1 MNENNKIDN
10 NTISENNLKRYLISS
25 KMFKNNLKLIQ
36 SYELYKNEE
45 NKKSLNNNKINNNN
59 SINNNDNN
67 DNNNN
72 SMQNL
77 KEILDLYKTYSN
89 DFTFYTNHSK
99 QMKKLKKFENSNNN
113 SSKIVNLDHIEYK
126 PYNKIIYKQSP
137 AYYPKYLKT
146 LTEETKKLKNKKND
160 DNPFLP
166 KLIFHPKPTLQK
178 YNKSLLF
185 IDNKNLNINDEI
197 ENVNQN
203 FFLSNRYLSH
213 RNDNKKNVEFFQTEI
228 ETRTNTEENKKNIN
242 NNYNNTT
249 NSMEENSNTMKFL
262 EKKTYYKCLKN
273 VHFSFKN
280 PVERAKHLKF
290 IRKFAEINLINKL
303 KLYN

>member
-1 MNENNKIDN
+1 LGI
-10 NTISENNLKRYLISS
+10 Y
-25 KMFKNNLKLIQ
+25 F
-36 SYELYKNEE
+36 
-45 NKKSLNNNKINNNN
+45 SLT
-59 SINNNDNN
+59 

-72 SMQNL
+72 STQNL
-77 KEILDLYKTYSN
+77 KDILDLYKTYSN

-146 LTEETKKLKNKKND
+146 LTEENKILKNKKND

-228 ETRTNTEENKKNIN
+228 ETRTNTEENKNNIN

>member
-59 SINNNDNN
+59 TNISDNN

-146 LTEETKKLKNKKND
+146 LTEENKKLKIKKND

-242 NNYNNTT
+242 NNTT

>member
-146 LTEETKKLKNKKND
+146 LTEENKKLKNKKNE

>member
-1 MNENNKIDN
+1 MNENNKFDN
-10 NTISENNLKRYLISS
+10 NTISENNLKRYLINS

-59 SINNNDNN
+59 IDIT

-72 SMQNL
+72 NNNSTQNL
-77 KEILDLYKTYSN
+77 KDILDLYKTYSN

-146 LTEETKKLKNKKND
+146 LTEENKKLKNKKNE

-166 KLIFHPKPTLQK
+166 KLIFHPKPTLKK

-213 RNDNKKNVEFFQTEI
+213 RNDNKKNIEFFQTEI
-228 ETRTNTEENKKNIN
+228 ETRTNTEENNKNNFN
-242 NNYNNTT
+242 NFNNTT
-249 NSMEENSNTMKFL
+249 NSIDNSNTMKFL

-290 IRKFAEINLINKL
+290 IENFAEINLINKL
-303 KLYN
+303 KLFN

>member
-146 LTEETKKLKNKKND
+146 LTEENKKLKNKKNE

-228 ETRTNTEENKKNIN
+228 ETRTNTEENKNNIN

>member
-10 NTISENNLKRYLISS
+10 NTISENNLKRYLINS

-45 NKKSLNNNKINNNN
+45 NKRSLNNNKINNNN
-59 SINNNDNN
+59 IDIT

-72 SMQNL
+72 NNNSTQNL
-77 KEILDLYKTYSN
+77 KDILDLYKTYSN

-126 PYNKIIYKQSP
+126 PYTKIIYKQSP

-146 LTEETKKLKNKKND
+146 LTEEKKLKINND
-160 DNPFLP
+160 NNPFLP
-166 KLIFHPKPTLQK
+166 KLIFHPKPTLKK

-213 RNDNKKNVEFFQTEI
+213 RNDNKKNIEFFQTEI
-228 ETRTNTEENKKNIN
+228 ETRTNTEENNKNNIN
-242 NNYNNTT
+242 NFNNTT
-249 NSMEENSNTMKFL
+249 NSIDNSNTMKFL
-262 EKKTYYKCLKN
+262 EKKTIYKYLKN

-290 IRKFAEINLINKL
+290 IENFAEINLINKL

>member
-10 NTISENNLKRYLISS
+10 NTISENNLKRYLINS

-89 DFTFYTNHSK
+89 DFNFYTNHSK
-99 QMKKLKKFENSNNN
+99 QLKKLKKFENSNKNRTN
-113 SSKIVNLDHIEYK
+113 IINLDHIEYK
-126 PYNKIIYKQSP
+126 PINKNIYKQSP
-137 AYYPKYLKT
+137 ANYPKYLKT
-146 LTEETKKLKNKKND
+146 LTEEKKLKDKKEN
-160 DNPFLP
+160 NPFLP
-166 KLIFHPKPTLQK
+166 KLIFHPKPTLKK
-178 YNKSLLF
+178 YKKSLLF
-185 IDNKNLNINDEI
+185 IDNKYLNINDEI

-213 RNDNKKNVEFFQTEI
+213 RSDNKKKVEFFQTEI
-228 ETRTNTEENKKNIN
+228 ETRTNTEENIKN
-242 NNYNNTT
+242 NNKNNNNTI
-249 NSMEENSNTMKFL
+249 NSSEENPKTMQFL
-262 EKKTYYKCLKN
+262 EKKTFYKSLKN
-273 VHFSFKN
+273 PHFSFKN

-290 IRKFAEINLINKL
+290 ITKFAEINLINKL
-303 KLYN
+303 KLYD

>member
-1 MNENNKIDN
+1 
-10 NTISENNLKRYLISS
+10 
-25 KMFKNNLKLIQ
+25 
-36 SYELYKNEE
+36 
-45 NKKSLNNNKINNNN
+45 
-59 SINNNDNN
+59 
-67 DNNNN
+67 
-72 SMQNL
+72 
-77 KEILDLYKTYSN
+77 
-89 DFTFYTNHSK
+89 
-99 QMKKLKKFENSNNN
+99 MKKLKKFENSNNN

-146 LTEETKKLKNKKND
+146 LTEENKKLKIKKNE

-228 ETRTNTEENKKNIN
+228 ETRTNTEENKNNIN